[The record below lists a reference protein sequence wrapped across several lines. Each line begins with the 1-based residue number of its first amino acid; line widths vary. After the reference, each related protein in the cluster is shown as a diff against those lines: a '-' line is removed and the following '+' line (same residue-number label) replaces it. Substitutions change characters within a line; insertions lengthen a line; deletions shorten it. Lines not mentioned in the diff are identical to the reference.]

1 MAASDTNVCS
11 HVGRT
16 RLGLGTSGRGR
27 YRGGVLRAA
36 GRRVLVLAALGAALL
51 SPSPAGAHTSV
62 IGGSAAARDDAPWAA
77 EVEAPVTPTLGSSCS
92 GSVIAPG
99 YVLTA
104 AHCVEDVSS
113 GALYAPE
120 GIRVATGSVLRSAA
134 KEVLAVRAVHVDPD
148 FDRHTLFADAA
159 LLELASPT
167 DAPPIPLASSTLDA
181 SLSAGTPALVAGW
194 GITDAAA
201 TVEPDLLQTG
211 TMALQSDAWCAS
223 ALAPYRLFDV
233 ASMRCA
239 AVPGFSVRVCH
250 GDSGGPLVVSTLAGD
265 DFLVGITSWSDAAC
279 GLVAS
284 VFTRVAAI
292 APWVNAVVNGAA
304 APPHL
309 VPSTAPAAAAP
320 TTPQAP
326 RVRAQASRGRWGR
339 RANLFFTARASA
351 PVRASVAV
359 RTAAGRRVGSLRTA
373 YANVGAGG
381 SYYVRWTVPRRV
393 GSRLRF
399 CVGLEDRAGRRSA
412 PSCAP
417 LAVRG

>member
-1 MAASDTNVCS
+1 MSAGHAS
-11 HVGRT
+11 
-16 RLGLGTSGRGR
+16 GLGRSGRGR

-51 SPSPAGAHTSV
+51 SPSSAAAHTSV
-62 IGGSAAARDDAPWAA
+62 IGGSAAALDDAPWAA
-77 EVEAPVTPTLGSSCS
+77 EVEAQVTPTLGSSCS

-104 AHCVEDVSS
+104 AHCVEDVTS
-113 GALYAPE
+113 GAVYAPE
-120 GIRVATGSVLRSAA
+120 GIRVATGSVSRSAA
-134 KEVLAVRAVHVDPD
+134 KQVLAVRAVHVDPD

-167 DAPPIPLASSTLDA
+167 DAPPVALAGPTLDA

-211 TMALQSDAWCAS
+211 TLALQSDAWCAS

-250 GDSGGPLVVSTLAGD
+250 GDSGGPLVVTTLAGD
-265 DFLVGITSWSDAAC
+265 DVLVGITSWSDAAC
-279 GLVAS
+279 GPVAS

-304 APPHL
+304 AAPHL
-309 VPSTAPAAAAP
+309 VPSTAPAAVAP

-339 RANLFFTARASA
+339 RANLFCPARARA

-381 SYYVRWTVPRRV
+381 SYYVRWTVPPRV

-412 PSCAP
+412 PSCAL
-417 LAVRG
+417 LAVRP